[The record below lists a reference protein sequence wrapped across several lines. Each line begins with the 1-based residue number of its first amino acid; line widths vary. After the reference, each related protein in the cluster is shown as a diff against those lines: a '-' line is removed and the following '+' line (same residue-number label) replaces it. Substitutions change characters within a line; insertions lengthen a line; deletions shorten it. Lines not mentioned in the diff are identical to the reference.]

1 MKIGIV
7 LGSVRDG
14 RAGES
19 VAQWVIDQ
27 AAKRDDATFELIDVR
42 SFDLPIVDDAQVPA
56 SRGGKYPGENVQAFA
71 DRMAAQNGFIF
82 VTAEYNHGVPGAFKN
97 AIDHLGPEL
106 NTKPVAFVS
115 YGAESGVRAV
125 EQWRPIVANFNMF
138 DIRAQVPLN
147 LFTEFDENG
156 VKPNERRPDE
166 LTALFDSLI
175 PIARKLAS

>member
-1 MKIGIV
+1 MKVGIIV
-7 LGSVRDG
+7 GSIREG
-14 RAGES
+14 RAG
-19 VAQWVIDQ
+19 AQVGEWVLETAQ
-27 AAKRDDATFELIDVR
+27 AHGGAEFELVDLQKFNVPLFTSATHPAAANRNYDDA
-42 SFDLPIVDDAQVPA
+42 
-56 SRGGKYPGENVQAFA
+56 NVQAWGDKVNEFDA
-71 DRMAAQNGFIF
+71 YIF